1 MERPI
6 IFSGPMVQAI
16 LEGRKT
22 QTRRPVKPQPP
33 ANTQR
38 MYPEA
43 GADFVGQSGRWYA
56 EYLNAG
62 RPWTDGA
69 LYRCPYGKPGDRLW
83 VREAWKCD
91 SESVTAGFMWHY
103 GLTYRADG
111 SGKMERFAKRRE
123 DAYQRDRD
131 GWRPSIHMP
140 RWASRLT
147 LEVVSV
153 RVERVQDITE
163 DDIRAEGVVCSDC
176 VSASPRWGHCCCR
189 LLFRVLWSQIYDANG
204 YGWDANPWVW
214 VVEFRVAERKEA

>member
-6 IFSGPMVQAI
+6 LFSGPMVRAI
-16 LEGRKT
+16 LDGRKT

-33 ANTQR
+33 DPTVR
-38 MYPEA
+38 MYAEENE
-43 GADFVGQSGRWYA
+43 DFSGKTDRWYA
-56 EYLNAG
+56 EEENRG

-83 VREAWKCD
+83 VRETFRYD
-91 SESVTAGFMWHY
+91 GFA
-103 GLTYRADG
+103 LSYRAVDG
-111 SGKMERFAKRRE
+111 FFLDGRE
-123 DAYQRDRD
+123 K
-131 GWRPSIHMP
+131 WRPSIHMP

-153 RVERVQDITE
+153 RVERVQDIT
-163 DDIRAEGVVCSDC
+163 DADSRDEGVVCSDC
-176 VSASPRWGHCCCR
+176 ASASPRLEHCCCR
-189 LLFRVLWSQIYDANG
+189 LLYRVLWSQIYDANG